1 MLLRVKASKKIAN
14 LQNEKTRILK
24 SLDMWRGRPSVR
36 SDGDEKPGDVL
47 GRGQGPQAGDVPE
60 STPWA
65 GGEDN
70 TAADKGGGLL

>member
-1 MLLRVKASKKIAN
+1 
-14 LQNEKTRILK
+14 
-24 SLDMWRGRPSVR
+24 
-36 SDGDEKPGDVL
+36 L
-47 GRGQGPQAGDVPE
+47 GPGDVPE